1 MALKRI
7 YLSLGS
13 NVGDREQNLQDAIDR
28 LAGAGIR
35 ILRCSSVYETEPQ
48 DLADQ
53 PWFLNVVIEAETELM
68 PMQLLSRIVAIE
80 KEMGRTRKVA
90 KGPRPIDIDVLF
102 FGRFVIDTPQ
112 LCVPHP
118 RLDQRRFVLAPMAE
132 LAPDFRHPVMR
143 KSMRELLGRLKGQE
157 VRRREG
163 RLRIP

>member
-68 PMQLLSRIVAIE
+68 PMQLLSKIVAIE

-163 RLRIP
+163 RLGIP